1 MFFPVQIH
9 PSASPVR
16 QRALL
21 HESLRT
27 RVIHPRLHYESAE
40 QTRKW
45 LVLHRKYSPATN
57 AADTGFIYNR
67 AFTEIAAQ
75 FKPARGQRKISL
87 GKGVQVISLGCG
99 GGNKDVL
106 LLRQFQKQGVAAHY
120 IPCDIS
126 LGLVLEAAALAKK
139 DAGAAQITPVLCDL
153 TNAMDLSVLLNSKNF
168 RGWPRIFLFF
178 GMLPSMEPSGA
189 RACLRSLL
197 ATVGRVPSS
206 PDGGRLSHGATSTPR
221 RGTWPATKTKDR
233 LVISANLFPA
243 SVSEAGKRRI
253 LSQYDNPETREW
265 LFLFLRDLG
274 VSPDAGK
281 IRFEIRAPSSHSL
294 PKRIEAGFQFRR
306 AARISVDGKNHS
318 FRRGDRISLFF
329 SNRHT
334 PILIRKF
341 LSKLN
346 VTSSSAW
353 ISASGEEGVFAG
365 VVGVNE

>member
-1 MFFPVQIH
+1 
-9 PSASPVR
+9 
-16 QRALL
+16 
-21 HESLRT
+21 
-27 RVIHPRLHYESAE
+27 LHYESAE
-40 QTRKW
+40 QTQKW

-57 AADTGFIYNR
+57 AADARFIYNR

-75 FKPARGQRKISL
+75 FKPARWMATPKEACVQGKIPM
-87 GKGVQVISLGCG
+87 GRRVQVISLGCG

-106 LLRQFQKQGVAAHY
+106 LLRQFQKQSVAVHY

-139 DAGAAQITPVLCDL
+139 NAGATRITPVLCDL
-153 TNAMDLSVLLNSKNF
+153 TSAMDLSALLNSKNF

-178 GMLPSMEPSGA
+178 GMLPSMEPSVA

-197 ATVGRVPSS
+197 MKR
-206 PDGGRLSHGATSTPR
+206 
-221 RGTWPATKTKDR
+221 DR

-243 SVSEAGKRRI
+243 SVSEAEKRRI
-253 LSQYDNPETREW
+253 LPQYNNPETREW

-274 VSPDAGK
+274 VSPNAGE

-306 AARISVDGKNHS
+306 ATRISVDGKTYS
-318 FRRGDRISLFF
+318 FRRGERISMFF

-334 PILIRKF
+334 QTLIRKF
-341 LSKLN
+341 LSRLN
-346 VTSSSAW
+346 VASSGTW

-365 VVGVNE
+365 EFLTL

>member
-1 MFFPVQIH
+1 MSKWLASNSSVFFPIQIH
-9 PSASPVR
+9 PSASPACR
-16 QRALL
+16 RALL

-27 RVIHPRLHYESAE
+27 RIVHPRLHYESAE

-57 AADTGFIYNR
+57 AADAGFIYNR
-67 AFTEIAAQ
+67 AFTEIAAP
-75 FKPARGQRKISL
+75 FKPARWMATAWEACVQGKIPL
-87 GKGVQVISLGCG
+87 GRGVQVISLGCG

-106 LLRQFQKQGVAAHY
+106 LLRQFQKLGVSSHY

-139 DAGAAQITPVLCDL
+139 QTGVVQTTPILCDL
-153 TNAMDLSVLLNSKNF
+153 TNAADLSVFLKTLPSLSM
-168 RGWPRIFLFF
+168 PRVFLFF
-178 GMLPSMEPSGA
+178 GMLPTMEPARA
-189 RACLRSLL
+189 RACLRNILMKRDL
-197 ATVGRVPSS
+197 
-206 PDGGRLSHGATSTPR
+206 
-221 RGTWPATKTKDR
+221 

-253 LSQYDNPETREW
+253 LPQYDNPETREW

-274 VSPDAGK
+274 VSPDAGE
-281 IRFEIRAPSSHSL
+281 IQFEIHAPSSHSL
-294 PKRIEAGFQFRR
+294 HKRIEAHFQFRR
-306 AARISVDGKNHS
+306 GTRISVDGKNNS

-329 SNRHT
+329 SNRQT

-341 LSKLN
+341 LAEMN
-346 VTSSSAW
+346 VTPRGEW

-365 VVGVNE
+365 VVRG